1 LTYRHPG
8 QATGYAF
15 TMIAAPGEVT
25 AIMGPSG
32 AGKSTLLDLIAGF
45 VKPGGGRLAFD
56 GRDLLPLPPE
66 KRPVSILF
74 QSETLFEHLSAAR
87 NVSLGLPAKL
97 PRTEAERRITAAL
110 AEVGLPDIGAQRAA
124 TLSGGQKQRVALA
137 RTLLRARPIL
147 LLDEPFSA
155 LDDETRETVR
165 GLVGALTE
173 RHGWT
178 TVLVSHHADDVEALA
193 KRRYRIDAG
202 RLVDLAESEGKQR
215 SPLSR
220 G

>member
-1 LTYRHPG
+1 VLVLDRLSYAHPG
-8 QATGYAF
+8 QVESYAF
-15 TMIAAPGEVT
+15 SMTARPGEVT
-25 AIMGPSG
+25 AVMGPSG
-32 AGKSTLLDLIAGF
+32 AGKSTLLDLVAGF
-45 VKPGGGRLAFD
+45 VTPKSGALTFD

-66 KRPVSILF
+66 KRPISILF

-87 NVSLGLPAKL
+87 NVALGLPPKTS
-97 PRTEAERRITAAL
+97 RNEAERRINEAL
-110 AEVGLPDIGAQRAA
+110 AEVGLPDIGGQRAA

-155 LDDETRETVR
+155 LDDETREKVR

-178 TVLVSHHADDVEALA
+178 TVLVSHHADDVEAVTA
-193 KRRYRIDAG
+193 RRYRIEDG
-202 RLVDLAESEGKQR
+202 RLVEAGRQ
-215 SPLSR
+215 P
-220 G
+220 